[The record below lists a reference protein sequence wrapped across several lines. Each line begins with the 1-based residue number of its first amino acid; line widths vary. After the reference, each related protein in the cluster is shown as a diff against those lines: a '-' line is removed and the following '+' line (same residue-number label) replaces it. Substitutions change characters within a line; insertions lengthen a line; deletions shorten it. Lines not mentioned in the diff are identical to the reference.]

1 MEQQSTAV
9 EPLEKAVL
17 PKYWPVRILML
28 SKVYGYFLFC
38 FITQKTQWVILQEGE
53 DGGMMLYYCSPSSSS
68 SFSSPSSS
76 SFSPL
81 LLFCHDH
88 YVNTASA

>member
-68 SFSSPSSS
+68 
-76 SFSPL
+76 FSPL